1 MMTLVI
7 FLMGSN
13 SYVDDEEGGGGGGR
27 NAFDAMT

>member
-13 SYVDDEEGGGGGGR
+13 SNIDDEEFGGFKK
-27 NAFDAMT
+27 AIFVMT